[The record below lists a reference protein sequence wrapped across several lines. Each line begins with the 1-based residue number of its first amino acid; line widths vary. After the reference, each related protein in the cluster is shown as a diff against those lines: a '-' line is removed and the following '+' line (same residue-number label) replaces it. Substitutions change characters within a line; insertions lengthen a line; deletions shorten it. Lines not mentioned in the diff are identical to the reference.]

1 MTESDTQQE
10 TTVDTDDGIPD
21 FLKLSKEERQATWD
35 KQRAAEMAKIAIAPR
50 KPEVVENTP
59 PPITSPVVTPAAKR
73 VRKAKNAAT
82 IATVLNPPDEA
93 KIKVP
98 SVTKV
103 ASEPTPKAPVVS
115 PVGVGEG
122 RRVAKANTKHAVRK
136 VSGASQFPK
145 IAALI
150 TNKWVT
156 RDVICQ
162 TLKIVDNTC
171 RCYLGIMAHLP
182 EYENLLCRPAP
193 RRGKEKKASEY
204 MLVVA

>member
-1 MTESDTQQE
+1 MTEIVTEQQE
-10 TTVDTDDGIPD
+10 TVDTTDDGIPD
-21 FLKLSKEERQATWD
+21 FLKLSKEERKATWD

-50 KPEVVENTP
+50 KPDVVENTP
-59 PPITSPVVTPAAKR
+59 PPMISPTAKR
-73 VRKAKNAAT
+73 VRKAKTKTT

-93 KIKVP
+93 KIEVP

-103 ASEPTPKAPVVS
+103 ASETTTKAPVAS

-204 MLVVA
+204 MLVVT